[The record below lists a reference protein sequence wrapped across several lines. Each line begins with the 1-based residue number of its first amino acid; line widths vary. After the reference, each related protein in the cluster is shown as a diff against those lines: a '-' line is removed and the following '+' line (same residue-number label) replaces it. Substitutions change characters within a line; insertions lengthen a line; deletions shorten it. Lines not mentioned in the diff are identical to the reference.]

1 MVMQVSD
8 VVASQSKLLLTP
20 AQPDNSR
27 TPPASRKVYLFIE
40 VFLVIQVSKGVEDDG
55 LTAAG
60 FHRHPHIAFPF
71 FHPSPHVVFL
81 PDFQYPLAFRAGSYT
96 RYRLLAFERNVV
108 ATAFTLAEAFPI
120 PYEQLPGGLNM
131 QPVQQ
136 VFLLL

>member
-1 MVMQVSD
+1 MTV
-8 VVASQSKLLLTP
+8 LLLP
-20 AQPDNSR
+20 
-27 TPPASRKVYLFIE
+27 
-40 VFLVIQVSKGVEDDG
+40 VFTGTITL
-55 LTAAG
+55 
-60 FHRHPHIAFPF
+60 PF
-71 FHPSPHVVFL
+71 LFHPSPQVVFL